1 MGYPTACGLPHRSPL
16 MTIAVDARLSGDGLT
31 SSMTGSSATA
41 SFLSA
46 GPAFFSSQ
54 RPIWPSVAG
63 LPAPPLSP
71 PGTPTASPPRTWK
84 VATFSPLLCPP
95 PLMRWVTA
103 CCSSGAL
110 KPRVTSSLVSARRPL
125 GLRCPPRCLR
135 ADRLHAASV
144 RDRSSSRHPPL
155 QRHRLLRPDC
165 GFRQRLPDLPPRPE
179 QLVLRALLRC
189 GCDLPL
195 PPLPPGLPQLDP
207 EPLPHDGRG
216 RHPRRRTSLRHSRCH
231 RGKHPV

>member
-16 MTIAVDARLSGDGLT
+16 MTIAVDARLSGDGST

-46 GPAFFSSQ
+46 GPAFFSFQ

-63 LPAPPLSP
+63 LQAPPLSP
-71 PGTPTASPPRTWK
+71 PGTPTALLRRTWK
-84 VATFSPLLCPP
+84 VATSCPLLCPP

-103 CCSSGAL
+103 SCCFGAL
-110 KPRVTSSLVSARRPL
+110 RPRAISFAGVSSVASGPSWPCTAPSHRSASCSVSSRSLVWSASAPTT
-125 GLRCPPRCLR
+125 PSP
-135 ADRLHAASV
+135 SPV
-144 RDRSSSRHPPL
+144 RSR
-155 QRHRLLRPDC
+155 
-165 GFRQRLPDLPPRPE
+165 FRQRLPDVPPRPE

-195 PPLPPGLPQLDP
+195 PSLPPGLPQLDP
-207 EPLPHDGRG
+207 EPLPHDGRR
-216 RHPRRRTSLRHSRCH
+216 RHPRRCTALRHSRRH